1 MNPELISLFMAA
13 FVTFFVL
20 IDAPGVAPIFATLTA
35 GTPPA
40 HRRKMAYK
48 SVFVASLIMLFFAF
62 GGAWLLEAMHISL
75 DAFRIAGGALL
86 FLIALDM
93 VFEKRTERRE
103 NRAEEVLE
111 EHKNDPEPDDIS
123 VFPMGIPMIAGPGSI
138 ATAMFYM
145 SEAANWQEQ
154 GVVLAAIGANLVITL
169 VIFLLA
175 GPIVKL
181 IGASVA
187 GAITRILGVILAA
200 LSAQLLIN
208 GIQGA
213 FGLA

>member
-1 MNPELISLFMAA
+1 MTPELISL
-13 FVTFFVL
+13 
-20 IDAPGVAPIFATLTA
+20 FATLTA
-35 GTPPA
+35 GTPAA

-75 DAFRIAGGALL
+75 DAFRMAGGALL

-103 NRAEEVLE
+103 NRAEEVLQ
-111 EHKNDPEPDDIS
+111 EHKNDPQPDDIS

-154 GVVLAAIGANLVITL
+154 GVVLGAIGLNLVITL

-175 GPIVKL
+175 GPIVRL

-200 LSAQLLIN
+200 LSAQLLID
-208 GIQGA
+208 GIRGA

>member
-1 MNPELISLFMAA
+1 MSPELISLFTAA

-35 GTPPA
+35 KGSPA
-40 HRRKMAYK
+40 YRRKMAYK
-48 SVFVASLIMLFFAF
+48 SVLVATIIMLLFAF
-62 GGAWLLEAMHISL
+62 GGAWLLNAMHISI
-75 DAFRIAGGALL
+75 DAFRAAGGVLL

-103 NRAEEVLE
+103 HRAEEVME
-111 EHKNDPEPDDIS
+111 EHRNDPEPEDVS

-145 SEAANWQEQ
+145 SEAESIAHQ
-154 GVVLAAIGANLVITL
+154 GVVLAAIGLNLLITL

-175 GPIVKL
+175 GPIVR
-181 IGASVA
+181 IMGASVA
-187 GAITRILGVILAA
+187 GALTRILGVILAA
-200 LSAQLLIN
+200 LSAQLIIDGLR
-208 GIQGA
+208 GA
-213 FGLA
+213 FNIG

>member
-1 MNPELISLFMAA
+1 MSPELISLFTAA

-35 GTPPA
+35 KGSPA
-40 HRRKMAYK
+40 YRRKMAYK
-48 SVFVASLIMLFFAF
+48 SVLVATIIMLLFAF
-62 GGAWLLEAMHISL
+62 GGAWLLDAMHISI
-75 DAFRIAGGALL
+75 DAFRAAGGVLL

-111 EHKNDPEPDDIS
+111 EHRNDPEPEDVS

-145 SEAANWQEQ
+145 SEAESMAHQ
-154 GVVLAAIGANLVITL
+154 GVVLAAIGLNLLITL

-175 GPIVKL
+175 TPIVRL
-181 IGASVA
+181 MGASVA
-187 GAITRILGVILAA
+187 GALTRILGVILAA
-200 LSAQLLIN
+200 LSAQLIID
-208 GIQGA
+208 GIRGA
-213 FGLA
+213 FGIA

>member
-1 MNPELISLFMAA
+1 MTPELISLFTAA

-35 GTPPA
+35 KGSPA
-40 HRRKMAYK
+40 YRRKMAYK
-48 SVFVASLIMLFFAF
+48 SVFVASIIMLLFAF
-62 GGAWLLEAMHISL
+62 GGAWLLDAMHISI
-75 DAFRIAGGALL
+75 DAFRAAGGVLL

-103 NRAEEVLE
+103 HRAEEVLE
-111 EHKNDPEPDDIS
+111 EHRNDPEPEDVS

-145 SEAANWQEQ
+145 SEAPTIMHQ
-154 GVVLAAIGANLVITL
+154 GVVLAAIGLNLLITL
-169 VIFLLA
+169 VVFLMA
-175 GPIVKL
+175 GPIVRL

-187 GAITRILGVILAA
+187 GALTRILGVILAA
-200 LSAQLLIN
+200 LSAQLIID
-208 GIQGA
+208 GIRGA
-213 FGLA
+213 FNLG

>member
-1 MNPELISLFMAA
+1 MSPELISLFTAA

-35 GTPPA
+35 KGSPA
-40 HRRKMAYK
+40 YRRKMAYK
-48 SVFVASLIMLFFAF
+48 SVLVATIIMLLFAF
-62 GGAWLLEAMHISL
+62 GGAWLLNAMHISI
-75 DAFRIAGGALL
+75 DAFRAAGGVLL

-111 EHKNDPEPDDIS
+111 EHRNDPEPEDVS

-145 SEAANWQEQ
+145 SEAESMAHQ
-154 GVVLAAIGANLVITL
+154 GVVLAAIGLNLLITL

-175 GPIVKL
+175 APIVRL
-181 IGASVA
+181 MGASVA
-187 GAITRILGVILAA
+187 GALTRILGVILAA
-200 LSAQLLIN
+200 LSAQLIID
-208 GIQGA
+208 GIRGA
-213 FGLA
+213 FGIA